1 MRLLVIAGAAL
12 LVLAGCG
19 RLIGENQTRSEM
31 QASKAAY
38 TDCLRGDPQDISVCE
53 TLRLIYKADLE
64 AYKAAKVGGATVT
77 IEK

>member
-19 RLIGENQTRSEM
+19 RLVAEQQTRSEM

-53 TLRLIYKADLE
+53 TLRLIYEADLE
-64 AYKAAKVGGATVT
+64 AYKAAKVGGAKVT